1 MSVDSVARALAI
13 QAQPVDTLATGIGSV
28 SIPAVNKVFRTKGY
42 GALGKGIGLY
52 VADSLANAALAAAH
66 PRFCKLSA
74 DGRYWRLSVEDGLNV
89 LAAGA
94 IADNATDDGP
104 AFIAAL
110 AYLKAIALTRAPY
123 GFTRGGP
130 KLLIPA
136 GDYYLANST
145 LDITFGVV
153 IEGDLGGKFWG
164 AGSVLRWADGTT
176 GIRAQASNTTGAS
189 ADGPETG
196 LNASGTIIR
205 NLYLKG
211 GFSGAESESHG
222 VQLRWPA
229 VLENMTIENF
239 AGDGVFCRCTL
250 GSAPWR
256 GQSNGSAFYNV
267 GVIVCRNGFYF
278 DGFDS
283 NALTFLNCDAH
294 SNRRW
299 GMWCETGIGNTIIGG
314 NFSTNGTFTATP
326 TKCLYSGNWYYCLP
340 NQAAWASVNPPSGT
354 TAHNTGWGYYAA
366 GYAHSDFPAWS
377 SGMAIRD
384 GGTGRFDGVGQSGV
398 IHGLYQEGD
407 QTPLLIEG
415 KYVCTGEAIRTRTF
429 AGANYGGHIKGGPGA
444 LLVPAAISSETL
456 QVRLE
461 GTFGGTD
468 AGDPIDGAIVL
479 NSSNAYNFIRF
490 RHLGT
495 LKASIFSYADKL
507 YIDAVAGGVLREN
520 GFDVATFGT
529 AGLLVSHAGAKIGYS
544 AGAGGAVAQAT
555 SKSTGVTLNKSCGN
569 ITLHNG
575 ALAASSSVAFTL
587 TSSAIETGDA
597 VIVNI
602 ASGATAGSYLAQVEQ
617 VAAGSCRIQLRNV
630 SGGSLSEAVVLNFAV
645 VKAVAA

>member
-176 GIRAQASNTTGAS
+176 GIRTQASNTTGAS

-340 NQAAWASVNPPSGT
+340 NQAAKRHHRPQHGLGLLRRRLRAFRFSRLVQRHGHSGWRDRAFRRRRAVRCHTRAIPGGRPDPAADRGKIRLHRRGHPHAHICRSQLWRAYQGRSRGPASPR
-354 TAHNTGWGYYAA
+354 
-366 GYAHSDFPAWS
+366 SDF
-377 SGMAIRD
+377 
-384 GGTGRFDGVGQSGV
+384 
-398 IHGLYQEGD
+398 L
-407 QTPLLIEG
+407 
-415 KYVCTGEAIRTRTF
+415 
-429 AGANYGGHIKGGPGA
+429 
-444 LLVPAAISSETL
+444 
-456 QVRLE
+456 
-461 GTFGGTD
+461 
-468 AGDPIDGAIVL
+468 
-479 NSSNAYNFIRF
+479 
-490 RHLGT
+490 
-495 LKASIFSYADKL
+495 
-507 YIDAVAGGVLREN
+507 
-520 GFDVATFGT
+520 
-529 AGLLVSHAGAKIGYS
+529 
-544 AGAGGAVAQAT
+544 
-555 SKSTGVTLNKSCGN
+555 
-569 ITLHNG
+569 
-575 ALAASSSVAFTL
+575 
-587 TSSAIETGDA
+587 
-597 VIVNI
+597 
-602 ASGATAGSYLAQVEQ
+602 
-617 VAAGSCRIQLRNV
+617 
-630 SGGSLSEAVVLNFAV
+630 
-645 VKAVAA
+645 